1 MMRSLPIWKLA
12 RAFVLA
18 LTSATAFALLYAP
31 TRAQDRPARILYFT
45 HSAGYRHEVI
55 PASREILKQIGEI
68 SPRFEVATSED
79 VSVFTAEN
87 LRRYGAVMFFTTGEL
102 PMNDAQKQA
111 LVDFVR
117 GGGGFL
123 GVHSATDT
131 FYQWP
136 EYGKLIGGYFDQH
149 PWHQAVRIDVADRSD
164 PLVAFIGPSIALS
177 DEIYQIRD
185 FDLGGSHVLLR
196 LDPTS
201 VDLTRDLVHR
211 HPYGWPL
218 AWTRAY
224 GSGRVFYTALGH
236 EESVWRDA
244 RFQMLLHN
252 AVLWAIGGSR

>member
-1 MMRSLPIWKLA
+1 MR
-12 RAFVLA
+12 A
-18 LTSATAFALLYAP
+18 LLFGKFTRLVAVSAAFAALLPLAYAP

-55 PASREILKQIGEI
+55 PASREILRQIGEM
-68 SPRFEVATSED
+68 SPRFEVTTSED

-102 PMNDAQKQA
+102 PMNDSQRQA
-111 LVDFVR
+111 LLDFVR

-185 FDLGGSHVLLR
+185 FDVGGSHVLLR
-196 LDPTS
+196 LDPAS

-218 AWTRAY
+218 AWTRAD
-224 GSGRVFYTALGH
+224 GNGRVFYTALGH
-236 EESVWRDA
+236 EEGVWRDA
-244 RFQMLLHN
+244 RVPTLLHH
-252 AVLWAIGGSR
+252 AARWAIRDR